1 MPIKPIDL
9 QTLFTQLDRVGRE
22 KAAERDSNAMQISLA
37 AQQAQKKALESN
49 SSVQATADQVEI
61 SEKSINVDDKEEK
74 QAQESPEEGAAE
86 KKKEEGSGAETPPEP
101 EVIKDPKLGNKIDIS
116 G

>member
-37 AQQAQKKALESN
+37 AQQAEKKALEEN
-49 SSVQATADQVEI
+49 SSVQGTADQVEI
-61 SEKSINVDDKEEK
+61 SEKAINIDDKEEG
-74 QAQESPEEGAAE
+74 QAPQNPGDEAE
-86 KKKEEGSGAETPPEP
+86 KKKEPSAEAELPPEP